1 MGRSEKCNI
10 GWMASY
16 NNPTPIEFFHLLS
29 SSHKSS
35 AFGKY
40 NVLLSQAI
48 KCCEDPVKQLELEK
62 IKETADCHADWN
74 VWLIERKEGLIH
86 NEVHETNVK
95 VHRELNTFVRNSGK
109 QKSNDNA
116 NGETEEGSNSNNIN
130 VNYEEEK
137 GSNSNST
144 NADNK
149 KRKII
154 IHYILNDILLAS
166 QAEKDNLDIYCSKFS
181 HCSVMDLWLNSEF
194 SLFLDQELQERILHE
209 VFDTIDNDYVTDE
222 IHNFFSDFFN
232 ADHGKEGWMAS
243 YNNPTPIEFFHLLS
257 SSHKSSAFGKYNVL
271 LSQAIK
277 CCEDPVKQL
286 ELEKIKETADCH
298 ADWNVWLIERKEGLI
313 HNEVHE
319 TNVKVHR
326 ELNTFVRN
334 SGKQKNYFTDQSRLK
349 IVTDKVSE
357 RVYKSLDE
365 RQIEWLDKVLKQK
378 SWIQTDEFKKYVN
391 QFTEDVCDRVTIPC
405 IVCKPNHIDT
415 TLVEDTPE
423 KKKNVENKP
432 SSPKSPSGGGSFSP
446 LI

>member
-1 MGRSEKCNI
+1 
-10 GWMASY
+10 WMASY

-232 ADHGKEGWMAS
+232 ADHGKEGWCDAIRSIAIDENYLKM
-243 YNNPTPIEFFHLLS
+243 S
-257 SSHKSSAFGKYNVL
+257 S
-271 LSQAIK
+271 
-277 CCEDPVKQL
+277 
-286 ELEKIKETADCH
+286 
-298 ADWNVWLIERKEGLI
+298 
-313 HNEVHE
+313 
-319 TNVKVHR
+319 
-326 ELNTFVRN
+326 
-334 SGKQKNYFTDQSRLK
+334 NY
-349 IVTDKVSE
+349 
-357 RVYKSLDE
+357 
-365 RQIEWLDKVLKQK
+365 
-378 SWIQTDEFKKYVN
+378 
-391 QFTEDVCDRVTIPC
+391 
-405 IVCKPNHIDT
+405 
-415 TLVEDTPE
+415 
-423 KKKNVENKP
+423 
-432 SSPKSPSGGGSFSP
+432 
-446 LI
+446 

>member
-232 ADHGKEGWMAS
+232 ADHGKEGWCDAIRS
-243 YNNPTPIEFFHLLS
+243 IAIDENCEIADDYNDDNCILICGHEYHYQCLQNLQFKCQHCLGYLLNGIEYLGNLYNNR
-257 SSHKSSAFGKYNVL
+257 
-271 LSQAIK
+271 
-277 CCEDPVKQL
+277 L
-286 ELEKIKETADCH
+286 E
-298 ADWNVWLIERKEGLI
+298 
-313 HNEVHE
+313 
-319 TNVKVHR
+319 
-326 ELNTFVRN
+326 
-334 SGKQKNYFTDQSRLK
+334 
-349 IVTDKVSE
+349 
-357 RVYKSLDE
+357 SLDNTS
-365 RQIEWLDKVLKQK
+365 ILDEEDEEEDENTVDNEDNINLEGSEELILKGDLNLDQ
-378 SWIQTDEFKKYVN
+378 Y
-391 QFTEDVCDRVTIPC
+391 
-405 IVCKPNHIDT
+405 
-415 TLVEDTPE
+415 L
-423 KKKNVENKP
+423 KNALYAFQQN
-432 SSPKSPSGGGSFSP
+432 
-446 LI
+446 